1 MSGEESRHPI
11 QLQPDV
17 KREFDRIHTELGME
31 TQSKTIKRLIDFYRE
46 YAQRV
51 QV

>member
-1 MSGEESRHPI
+1 LNEESRRPI

-17 KREFDRIHTELGME
+17 KHEFDRIHVELGLE

-46 YAQRV
+46 YAHRV